1 MLSGKKCVKTY
12 PPNSAVLKM
21 DGDRACTDALMVG
34 GYVVCVEACN
44 CLQVEQIIE
53 QILAV
58 VAVTQMIL

>member
-1 MLSGKKCVKTY
+1 
-12 PPNSAVLKM
+12 M